1 MDTLREHI
9 KQFTDKYINFLKIN
23 NLYEEMYK
31 DFRTGTVTKKEKI
44 FLINKKNFSDYMNKM
59 FEYADGKSW
68 ILQGGAFS
76 LEKIKDNLYS
86 EWSRSIRTSH

>member
-1 MDTLREHI
+1 MKKFI
-9 KQFTDKYINFLKIN
+9 KIFVQEL
-23 NLYEEMYK
+23 LL
-31 DFRTGTVTKKEKI
+31 KKEKI

>member
-23 NLYEEMYK
+23 NLYEEIYK

-59 FEYADGKSW
+59 FEYADGKA
-68 ILQGGAFS
+68 GYYKEEHF
-76 LEKIKDNLYS
+76 
-86 EWSRSIRTSH
+86 H

>member
-1 MDTLREHI
+1 
-9 KQFTDKYINFLKIN
+9 
-23 NLYEEMYK
+23 
-31 DFRTGTVTKKEKI
+31 
-44 FLINKKNFSDYMNKM
+44 MNKM